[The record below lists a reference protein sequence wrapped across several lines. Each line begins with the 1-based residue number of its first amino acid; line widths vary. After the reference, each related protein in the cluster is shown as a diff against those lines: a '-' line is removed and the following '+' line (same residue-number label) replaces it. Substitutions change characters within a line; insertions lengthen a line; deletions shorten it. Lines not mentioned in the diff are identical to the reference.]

1 MLPIITF
8 LDVETTGA
16 TPLRDR
22 ITEIGLVRFET
33 GVEVCRWQTLV
44 NPEINIPPFIQNL
57 TGITNEMVQD
67 APTFAEVADE
77 LAAYLEGSVMAA
89 HNVRFDLGFLKS
101 EYKRIGQ
108 TLIQKVLCTVKLSR
122 LLYPQYH
129 SHSLTAIMERH
140 QLITEMRHR
149 AMGDVELMIGFVRVA
164 QLELGL
170 EKLQI
175 AAQQLA
181 KQSSVP
187 IGINPELLNDLPE
200 GSGVYFFYGE
210 NDCLLYI
217 GKSINIR
224 ERVFSHFSS
233 DHASTKEMR
242 LSQQLKRI
250 DWIETA
256 GELGALLLESRLI
269 KERMPIHNR
278 QLRRE
283 CQLCTWQINQDA
295 HAMPLV
301 KLVSQD
307 DIAPENMDEL
317 FGTFKS
323 KKQATEALRSIATEH
338 QLCQKLLGLESGK
351 GACFASQI
359 KRCNGACCGKEDKI
373 IHHLKLQQALVKH
386 RLKAWPYKTKIGVRE
401 HNQFSNLTD
410 IHVFDQWCH
419 LGTVNNEAD
428 LAELMQTKTVF
439 AFDLDSYKLLLKML
453 SKPNIELIKIQAN

>member
-8 LDVETTGA
+8 LDLETTGA

-22 ITEIGLVRFET
+22 ITEIGLVRFEN

-77 LAAYLEGSVMAA
+77 LAAYLEGAVMAA
-89 HNVRFDLGFLKS
+89 HSVRFDLGFLKS
-101 EYKRIGQ
+101 EYRRIGQ
-108 TLIQKVLCTVKLSR
+108 SLTQKVLCTVKLSR
-122 LLYPQYH
+122 TLYPQYH
-129 SHSLTAIMERH
+129 RHSLNAIMERY
-140 QLITEMRHR
+140 QLTTEMRHR
-149 AMGDVELMIGFVRVA
+149 AMGDVELMIGFVNA
-164 QLELGL
+164 AEEELGL
-170 EKLQI
+170 EKLQ
-175 AAQQLA
+175 ATAQQLL
-181 KQSSVP
+181 KQASVP
-187 IGINPELLNDLPE
+187 IGVNPALLEDLPE

-210 NDCLLYI
+210 NDCLLYV

-224 ERVFSHFSS
+224 ERVMSHFTS
-233 DHASTKEMR
+233 DHASSKEMQ
-242 LSQQLKRI
+242 LSQQLKRV

-256 GELGALLLESRLI
+256 GELGALLLESRLV
-269 KERMPIHNR
+269 KERLPIYNR

-283 CQLCTWQINQDA
+283 RQLCTWQINQDA

-301 KLVSQD
+301 KLVNQD
-307 DIAPENMDEL
+307 EISPDIMDEL

-323 KKQATEALRSIATEH
+323 KKQAVEALRSIATEH

-359 KRCNGACCGKEDKI
+359 KRCNGACCGKEDKA
-373 IHHLKLQQALVKH
+373 IHHLKLKQALVKH
-386 RLKAWPYKTKIGVRE
+386 RLKAWPYDSKIGVRE
-401 HNQFSNLTD
+401 YNQFTNLTD

-428 LAELMQTKTVF
+428 LAELMQTRTVF

-453 SKPNIELIKIQAN
+453 AKPNIELIKLQAN